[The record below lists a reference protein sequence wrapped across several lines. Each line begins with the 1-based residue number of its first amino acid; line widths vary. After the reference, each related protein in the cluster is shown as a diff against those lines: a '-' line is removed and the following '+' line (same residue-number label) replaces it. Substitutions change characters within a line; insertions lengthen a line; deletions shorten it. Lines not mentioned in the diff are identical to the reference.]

1 MSRTSGALAN
11 GKPGM
16 TRMLEVPAAAWTT
29 ADIPELFEQV
39 RVGKDGHSLT
49 LLWATLP
56 DADRADED
64 GA

>member
-1 MSRTSGALAN
+1 
-11 GKPGM
+11 M